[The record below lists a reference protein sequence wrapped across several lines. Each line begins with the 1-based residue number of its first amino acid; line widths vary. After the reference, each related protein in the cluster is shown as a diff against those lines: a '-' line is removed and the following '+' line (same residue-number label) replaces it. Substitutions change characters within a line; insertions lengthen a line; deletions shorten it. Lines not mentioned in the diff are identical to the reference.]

1 MAAVLSLARSS
12 SALGSGTRAVRG
24 DATSEGGSGL
34 VVAEHP
40 GGPPIAIGEGQR
52 VARVQTQ
59 EHVLKREF
67 SPVLRPPVWSSLE
80 YAFDVRQQW
89 EGVVTKVEGDEFT
102 VVLRDVRN
110 SDAPEYE
117 AVLPIEE
124 VADDDLPLLVPGG
137 VLYWTIGYEQTRT
150 GQRKRVS
157 TIRLRRLP
165 AWSRG
170 DMARVEQRAR
180 ALDGLFRDE

>member
-1 MAAVLSLARSS
+1 MAAAVTLARSLS
-12 SALGSGTRAVRG
+12 SGGAAPQRG
-24 DATSEGGSGL
+24 PRL

-40 GGPPIAIGEGQR
+40 EGPPAGISEGQR
-52 VARVQTQ
+52 IVHAQTN
-59 EHVLKREF
+59 EITRDL
-67 SPVLRPPVWSSLE
+67 SPVVRTPPPTSLE

-89 EGVVTKVEGDEFT
+89 EGVVTNVEGDEFT

-110 SDAPEYE
+110 SAAPEYE
-117 AVLPIEE
+117 AVLPMEE
-124 VADDDLPLLVPGG
+124 VSPDDLPLLVPGG

-165 AWSRG
+165 AWSRR